1 MDRDDLVAFTKA
13 KLRIGTAGE
22 SLLTDAVLVD
32 LVNDALRKFTRERMW
47 PWLLTSATVSVAT
60 TGLGTLP
67 ADYLVSRQL
76 LYNALPVPYVG
87 IDELLTG
94 RNRYVWTENG
104 TTIQVEPAPSAS
116 TNFTLWYYQTEDD
129 LATGGASPIA
139 PAVYHDIIGLWA
151 AHLGALHR
159 RDMDHAAQLAAEYG
173 AEITRIG
180 DLLFRKKGQ
189 GVRVTLRSQL
199 INERARWS

>member
-1 MDRDDLVAFTKA
+1 MDRDDLVAATKA

-22 SLLTDAVLVD
+22 ALLTDSVIVD
-32 LVNDALRKFTRERMW
+32 LVNESLRKFTRERLW

-60 TGLGTLP
+60 TGLGSLP
-67 ADYLVSRQL
+67 ADYQASRQL

-104 TTIQVEPAPSAS
+104 VSIQVEPAPSAS
-116 TNFTLWYYQTEDD
+116 TNFTLWYYQIESD
-129 LATGGASPIA
+129 LATGGAEPVA
-139 PAVYHDIIGLWA
+139 PAVYHDVIVLWA

-159 RDMDHAAQLAAEYG
+159 RDADHAAQLAAEYG
-173 AEITRIG
+173 AEIGRMS
-180 DLLFRKKGQ
+180 DLIFRKKGQ
-189 GVRVTLRSQL
+189 GTRVTLRSQL
-199 INERARWS
+199 VNERARWS